1 MNLKSNVNQ
10 LGKTV
15 TQILYNVNG
24 EKKTIHGVIT
34 ESIEQ
39 SQFTRFDT
47 TKGSRFMVNDK
58 LVWLIE
64 VIPEDENK

>member
-1 MNLKSNVNQ
+1 MNLQSNVNQ

-15 TQILYNVNG
+15 TQILYNING
-24 EKKTIHGVIT
+24 EKKTIHGVKT

-39 SQFTRFDT
+39 SQFTRFDC
-47 TKGSRFMVNDK
+47 KNGHRYMVNDK

-64 VIPEDENK
+64 IVPEHEE